1 MNNILSKDEFK
12 HIINKVESYYDLVG
26 ELYDLNI
33 DIINLNTLD
42 VDVISLLDK
51 MYNTD
56 CVSYWCWEC
65 NFGSNENLM
74 PMRAYKPNSDE
85 IIYEINNSCLSWCPL
100 ANNHLLLN
108 KLLSP
113 ESKSYGQL

>member
-12 HIINKVESYYDLVG
+12 DVINKVESYYDLVG
-26 ELYDLNI
+26 ELYALNI

-65 NFGSNENLM
+65 HFGSNENLM

-85 IIYEINNSCLSWCPL
+85 IIYEINNLDEL
-100 ANNHLLLN
+100 YEQVIKDLN
-108 KLLSP
+108 EK
-113 ESKSYGQL
+113 E